1 MTTISINDQ
10 QQEEREKAQRDT
22 IENIIPSWI
31 QKYDKALELHQQI
44 SAELLELEKRVAEI
58 NNKKTSM
65 IHDNFVSIKMKHWLN
80 SSDVTD
86 QASINK
92 KRKELEEY
100 AGIEK

>member
-1 MTTISINDQ
+1 
-10 QQEEREKAQRDT
+10 
-22 IENIIPSWI
+22 
-31 QKYDKALELHQQI
+31 
-44 SAELLELEKRVAEI
+44 
-58 NNKKTSM
+58 M
-65 IHDNFVSIKMKHWLN
+65 IHDNFVSIDIKHWLN

>member
-1 MTTISINDQ
+1 
-10 QQEEREKAQRDT
+10 
-22 IENIIPSWI
+22 
-31 QKYDKALELHQQI
+31 
-44 SAELLELEKRVAEI
+44 
-58 NNKKTSM
+58 M

-100 AGIEK
+100 AGREK

>member
-1 MTTISINDQ
+1 MNKSIEPFIRVLIINSRTRKSRQRRAGKEEGGKGKGEEVTTTSINYQ

-58 NNKKTSM
+58 NN
-65 IHDNFVSIKMKHWLN
+65 
-80 SSDVTD
+80 
-86 QASINK
+86 NK
-92 KRKELEEY
+92 NKY
-100 AGIEK
+100 DT

>member
-65 IHDNFVSIKMKHWLN
+65 IHDNFVSINMKHWLN
-80 SSDVTD
+80 SSDVTY